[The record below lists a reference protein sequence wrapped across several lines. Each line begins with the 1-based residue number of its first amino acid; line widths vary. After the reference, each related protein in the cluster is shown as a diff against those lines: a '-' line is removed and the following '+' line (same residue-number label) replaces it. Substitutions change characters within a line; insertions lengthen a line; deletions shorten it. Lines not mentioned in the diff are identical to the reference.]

1 MNCQTLVSTIEAG
14 KFAGLA
20 LAQAYMEL
28 GTRKLIGK
36 DTPGALAAYDKA
48 VATAPKYG
56 EAYVWRSFGRI
67 ELGALAPALD
77 DLSQALTL
85 GLEDRAG
92 GYYLRA
98 EVKAKMKDYP
108 GAIADYDQAIA
119 LDQDFGHAYIGRG
132 QARRESGD
140 EAGALADLDHAIT
153 GGRKLYHY
161 KNGFRLVPHYA
172 AIFRKL
178 GWAGWNDDTPPDAYL
193 ARGRLWLDKAD
204 YERARPDLEYAAHHS
219 IDNPDA
225 LALFRPGAARDAAV
239 RRRREDA
246 RQGGG
251 DDGNGARH
259 AGAGASRV
267 HREDPVRGGF
277 AGVRPRIGLGSDPL
291 GIGLHSPAR
300 ACACRRWRAGYLGV
314 SPAYTARSRIHDRTL
329 PRCNQAARRLW
340 TTAIP
345 TRSWNG

>member
-1 MNCQTLVSTIEAG
+1 MVRWLPAALLALTLPVLAVPAAADNDDEIEALADKIEAG
-14 KFAGLA
+14 KFAGLG

-67 ELGALAPALD
+67 ESGALAPAVD
-77 DLSQALTL
+77 DLSLALTF

-92 GYYLRA
+92 GFYLRA

-140 EAGALADLDHAIT
+140 EAGALADLDHAIA

-178 GWAGWNDDTPPDAYL
+178 GWVGWNDDTPPDAYL

-204 YERARPDLEYAAHHS
+204 YERARPDLEYAAQHS

-225 LALFRPGAARDAAV
+225 LIYFGLELLAT
-239 RRRREDA
+239 
-246 RQGGG
+246 QQC
-251 DDGNGARH
+251 DDGERRLDKAAEMMGTAR
-259 AGAGASRV
+259 ATLVEV
-267 HREDPVRGGF
+267 HRDFIAKTPC
-277 AGVRPRIGLGSDPL
+277 AGDML
-291 GIGLHSPAR
+291 
-300 ACACRRWRAGYLGV
+300 
-314 SPAYTARSRIHDRTL
+314 
-329 PRCNQAARRLW
+329 Q
-340 TTAIP
+340 
-345 TRSWNG
+345 